1 MENYCQFNTVVIQHK
16 DRTYFCNPELIP
28 RTCESSK
35 MPGTTTKVE
44 QDRQA
49 AVHKLVAEDMLPVD
63 RLVVEDR
70 PIAAGRMVVEAADIQ
85 QVAAAVHPEETI

>member
-1 MENYCQFNTVVIQHK
+1 
-16 DRTYFCNPELIP
+16 
-28 RTCESSK
+28 

-49 AVHKLVAEDMLPVD
+49 ADHKLVAEDMLPVD
-63 RLVVEDR
+63 RLVVEDK

>member
-1 MENYCQFNTVVIQHK
+1 
-16 DRTYFCNPELIP
+16 
-28 RTCESSK
+28 
-35 MPGTTTKVE
+35 
-44 QDRQA
+44 
-49 AVHKLVAEDMLPVD
+49 MLPVD